1 MWLLFKT
8 VFVIYSIMHI
18 IFLFHRNSFNMTRW
32 LNVYAFILFKVIN
45 KVWMVCV
52 FLIPKND
59 DDNILAI
66 ITPGCDIHWLVHE
79 LCDIVM
85 LACNADAKVSIWFLF
100 SALIVRFLTKR
111 FIGDYEANTG
121 KHYNEIK
128 LKILYWTIKMR
139 SYFTPHNH
147 FCNLYSIFISFQ
159 TFSMV
164 FLISSLIKN

>member
-1 MWLLFKT
+1 MWLFRYSLYLKQFLLFIPSCISY
-8 VFVIYSIMHI
+8 FYVIGTHS
-18 IFLFHRNSFNMTRW
+18 NMTRW
-32 LNVYAFILFKVIN
+32 FNVYAFILFKVIN
-45 KVWMVCV
+45 KVWIVCV
-52 FLIPKND
+52 FLILKND

-79 LCDIVM
+79 LRNIVM

-128 LKILYWTIKMR
+128 LKILYWTIKMP
-139 SYFTPHNH
+139 SYFTRHNH
-147 FCNLYSIFISFQ
+147 FCNLYSI
-159 TFSMV
+159 
-164 FLISSLIKN
+164 L